1 MNIGNRVQAQRE
13 AARGS
18 EFRFKTNLNRS
29 RKGQNMETAT
39 VSAVTTP
46 KPASAP
52 RQAISADFDTFLKM
66 LTTQM
71 QSQDPLNPIDSA
83 DYAVQL
89 ATFSGVEQQM
99 KTNQLLDDLAS
110 QFGVMGM
117 SQLAAWVGQ
126 EARSAAPVFKGADP
140 VTITYAPNSQADR
153 AVLVIKDKV
162 GNLVAREDVPLSNA
176 SYQWLGA
183 DASGNPLPNG
193 IYTLSL
199 ESYRGQE
206 QIGTATEVESYARIV
221 EARGGANGTALVLEG
236 GIEVAAT
243 KVTALRVP

>member
-1 MNIGNRVQAQRE
+1 
-13 AARGS
+13 
-18 EFRFKTNLNRS
+18 
-29 RKGQNMETAT
+29 METAT
-39 VSAVTTP
+39 ILPVTTP
-46 KPASAP
+46 KPAPAP

-71 QSQDPLNPIDSA
+71 QNQDPLNPIDSA

-99 KTNQLLDDLAS
+99 KTNQLLDELAS

-140 VTITYAPNSQADR
+140 VTITYTPNIQADR
-153 AVLVIKDKV
+153 AVLAIKDKA
-162 GNLVAREDVPLSNA
+162 GNLVARENVPLSSA
-176 SYQWLGA
+176 PYQWLGA
-183 DASGNPLPNG
+183 DAAGNPLPAG
-193 IYTLSL
+193 VYSLSL
-199 ESYRGQE
+199 ENYRGEE
-206 QIGTATEVESYARIV
+206 QIGTASAVESYARIV
-221 EARGGANGTALVLEG
+221 EARGGAGGTALVLAG

>member
-1 MNIGNRVQAQRE
+1 
-13 AARGS
+13 
-18 EFRFKTNLNRS
+18 
-29 RKGQNMETAT
+29 METAT
-39 VSAVTTP
+39 ISPFATP
-46 KPASAP
+46 KPTPAP

-71 QSQDPLNPIDSA
+71 QNQDPLNPIDSA

-99 KTNQLLDDLAS
+99 KTNQLLDNLAS
-110 QFGVMGM
+110 QFGIMGM

-126 EARSAAPVFKGADP
+126 EARAAAPVFKGANP
-140 VTITYAPNSQADR
+140 VTITYTPNTQADR
-153 AVLVIKDKV
+153 AVLAVKDKS
-162 GNLVAREDVPLSNA
+162 GNLVAREDVPLSSA
-176 SYQWLGA
+176 PYQWLGA
-183 DASGNPLPNG
+183 DAQGNPLPQG
-193 IYTLSL
+193 IYTLTL
-199 ESYRGQE
+199 ESYGGEE
-206 QIGTATEVESYARIV
+206 QIGTASEVESYARIV

>member
-1 MNIGNRVQAQRE
+1 
-13 AARGS
+13 
-18 EFRFKTNLNRS
+18 
-29 RKGQNMETAT
+29 MET
-39 VSAVTTP
+39 TTLLPTTTNSP
-46 KPASAP
+46 KPTPAP

-71 QSQDPLNPIDSA
+71 QNQDPLNPIDSA

-99 KTNQLLDDLAS
+99 KTNQLLDNLAS

-126 EARSAAPVFKGADP
+126 EARSAAPVWKGADP
-140 VTITYAPNSQADR
+140 VTITYAPNVQADQ
-153 AVLVIKDKV
+153 AVLAVKDKA
-162 GNLVAREDVPLSNA
+162 GNLVSREDVPLSA
-176 SYQWLGA
+176 APYQWLGA
-183 DASGNPLPNG
+183 DASGNPLPEG
-193 IYTLSL
+193 VYSLSL
-199 ESYRGQE
+199 ENYRGGE
-206 QIGTATEVESYARIV
+206 QIGAPTEVESYARII

>member
-1 MNIGNRVQAQRE
+1 
-13 AARGS
+13 
-18 EFRFKTNLNRS
+18 
-29 RKGQNMETAT
+29 METAT
-39 VSAVTTP
+39 VTP
-46 KPASAP
+46 LTAAKPAPAARP
-52 RQAISADFDTFLKM
+52 AISADFDTFLKM

-71 QSQDPLNPIDSA
+71 QNQDPLNPIDSA

-140 VTITYAPNSQADR
+140 VTITYVPNIQADR
-153 AVLVIKDKV
+153 AVLAVKDKA
-162 GNLVAREDVPLSNA
+162 GNLVAREDVPLSSA
-176 SYQWLGA
+176 PYQWLGA
-183 DASGNPLPNG
+183 DAAGNPLPEG
-193 IYTLSL
+193 LYSL
-199 ESYRGQE
+199 RLENYRGDE
-206 QIGTATEVESYARIV
+206 MIGTATEVESYARII

-236 GIEVAAT
+236 GVEVAAT